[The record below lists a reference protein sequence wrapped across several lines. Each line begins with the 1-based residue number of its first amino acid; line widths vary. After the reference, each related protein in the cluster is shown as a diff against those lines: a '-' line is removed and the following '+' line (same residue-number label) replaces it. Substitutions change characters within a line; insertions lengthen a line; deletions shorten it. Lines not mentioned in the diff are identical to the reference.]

1 LKPVASILDIA
12 RYANVSA
19 ANVLRVVNGEPVSE
33 DIARRV
39 QAAIDALG
47 PPPYPRGPK
56 EVLPALPA
64 TPHGSEASHEE
75 LLERLTQAAAALEA
89 SLPQGVG
96 SVVYEA
102 LRVEVRPVAQHI
114 EELDSLFEQMV
125 SRLERLGGE
134 VSIERRE
141 RVEDLALLTELI
153 TTGWRTVDRRLARLE
168 RMLAR
173 FERRQADD
181 DSSAR
186 MIRFPEVRYAEPE
199 ASQPPSHPVRASSSQ
214 ELAMPP
220 HTVEGS
226 TVDEATFSDVS
237 AGPGV
242 TQEAL
247 LPATLMRRL
256 GFMLVRA
263 RAGVARL
270 AAETLAPL
278 DIDGRHYGVLAV
290 LAELGPVSQQTL
302 ADILCVDRS
311 TMVGFVDELE
321 DRGYVR
327 RGRNPTDRR
336 AYAIDLT
343 DAGRSVQREAATLL
357 EGSERHYLDLLSPP
371 ERRQLF
377 DLLGRLVSRD
387 ASRLPGGDRVEPA
400 TGR

>member
-1 LKPVASILDIA
+1 VASILDIA
-12 RYANVSA
+12 RYADVSA
-19 ANVLRVVNGEPVSE
+19 ASVLRVVAGEPVSE
-33 DIARRV
+33 DIAQRV

-47 PPPYPRGPK
+47 PPPYPPGPD
-56 EVLPALPA
+56 EMLLAMPA
-64 TPHGSEASHEE
+64 TPHTWEGSHDA
-75 LLERLTQAAAALEA
+75 LLERFAQAAAELET

-102 LRVEVRPVAQHI
+102 LRVEVRPVARQI

-125 SRLERLGGE
+125 GRLERLGGE

-141 RVEDLALLTELI
+141 RVEDVALLAELI

-168 RMLAR
+168 RILAR
-173 FERRQADD
+173 LERRQADD

-186 MIRFPEVRYAEPE
+186 LIRLPDTGYAERE
-199 ASQPPSHPVRASSSQ
+199 ASHPRSPPVGARPAAQ
-214 ELAMPP
+214 ELAMQP
-220 HTVEGS
+220 HPVEPS
-226 TVDEATFSDVS
+226 TVDETAFSGVS

-242 TQEAL
+242 TPEAL
-247 LPATLMRRL
+247 LPATLTQRL

-278 DIDGRHYGVLAV
+278 EIDGRHYGVLAA

-321 DRGYVR
+321 ARGYVR

-343 DAGRSVQREAATLL
+343 DAGQSVQREAATLL
-357 EGSERHYLDLLSPP
+357 EGCERHYLDLLSPP

-387 ASRLPGGDRVEPA
+387 ASQLAGEGRVERA
-400 TGR
+400 TGP